1 MNPKRNDAG
10 AASMSPE
17 SDVPVFSVIKGNPT
31 EEELAALVAV
41 LALRSS
47 RGERSRPSASA
58 GWSAYWR
65 SVRAPVQ
72 PGPEAWRMSGRPQ

>member
-1 MNPKRNDAG
+1 MDEPLFW
-10 AASMSPE
+10 
-17 SDVPVFSVIKGNPT
+17 VVKGSPT
-31 EEELAALVAV
+31 EEELAALVAFF
-41 LALRSS
+41 ALRAGGGAAVPDPAES
-47 RGERSRPSASA
+47 

>member
-1 MNPKRNDAG
+1 MTEPDQPLFQVVKG
-10 AASMSPE
+10 SP
-17 SDVPVFSVIKGNPT
+17 S

-41 LALRSS
+41 LTMRF
-47 RGERSRPSASA
+47 GEAAAAPDRRES

>member
-1 MNPKRNDAG
+1 MTAKGDGRVTQPETPLFQVVKG
-10 AASMSPE
+10 SPT
-17 SDVPVFSVIKGNPT
+17 D
-31 EEELAALVAV
+31 EELAAVVAV
-41 LALRSS
+41 LKLRFGAAAAAQDPRES
-47 RGERSRPSASA
+47 

>member
-1 MNPKRNDAG
+1 MNKARDEPLFQ
-10 AASMSPE
+10 
-17 SDVPVFSVIKGNPT
+17 VVKGSPT

-41 LALRSS
+41 FSLRSGGVTAEAEP
-47 RGERSRPSASA
+47 RAS

>member
-1 MNPKRNDAG
+1 MT
-10 AASMSPE
+10 AAEGTTPTAEPLFQVVKGSPT
-17 SDVPVFSVIKGNPT
+17 D
-31 EEELAALVAV
+31 EELAAVIAV
-41 LALRSS
+41 LTLRASVPAP
-47 RGERSRPSASA
+47 EPRPQES

>member
-1 MNPKRNDAG
+1 MRD
-10 AASMSPE
+10 E
-17 SDVPVFSVIKGNPT
+17 SEAPPLFAVVKGNPT
-31 EEELAALVAV
+31 DEDLAALVAV
-41 LALRSS
+41 LSLRSGGG
-47 RGERSRPSASA
+47 GEPPPTPG

>member
-1 MNPKRNDAG
+1 V
-10 AASMSPE
+10 SQ
-17 SDVPVFSVIKGNPT
+17 SDEPLFQVVKGSPT

-41 LALRSS
+41 LALRTGPAET
-47 RGERSRPSASA
+47 RPDRSES

>member
-1 MNPKRNDAG
+1 MTQPNEPLFRVVKG
-10 AASMSPE
+10 SPT
-17 SDVPVFSVIKGNPT
+17 D
-31 EEELAALVAV
+31 EELAALVAV
-41 LALRSS
+41 LSLRSG
-47 RGERSRPSASA
+47 GEASESEPQPS

>member
-1 MNPKRNDAG
+1 MTQPDE
-10 AASMSPE
+10 PL
-17 SDVPVFSVIKGNPT
+17 FSVVRGSPT
-31 EEELAALVAV
+31 DEELAALVAV
-41 LALRSS
+41 LALRVGAAAPAAGPQES
-47 RGERSRPSASA
+47 

>member
-1 MNPKRNDAG
+1 MSAG
-10 AASMSPE
+10 
-17 SDVPVFSVIKGNPT
+17 SDDPLFTVVRGNPT

-41 LALRSS
+41 FALR
-47 RGERSRPSASA
+47 GRSEDEPPASES

-72 PGPEAWRMSGRPQ
+72 PGPEAWRMSGRPT

>member
-1 MNPKRNDAG
+1 
-10 AASMSPE
+10 MSTMDEPLFQ
-17 SDVPVFSVIKGNPT
+17 VVKGSPT

-41 LALRSS
+41 LTLRS
-47 RGERSRPSASA
+47 GGAAAAPARPES

>member
-1 MNPKRNDAG
+1 MTQPDT
-10 AASMSPE
+10 PL
-17 SDVPVFSVIKGNPT
+17 FSVVKGSPT

-41 LALRSS
+41 LTQRFGTPAAA
-47 RGERSRPSASA
+47 RGPQES

>member
-1 MNPKRNDAG
+1 MKEKGVNPVTETDQ
-10 AASMSPE
+10 PL
-17 SDVPVFSVIKGNPT
+17 FSVVKGSPT
-31 EEELAALVAV
+31 EEELAALVAFFT
-41 LALRSS
+41 LRAGS
-47 RGERSRPSASA
+47 GATTPDPSES

>member
-1 MNPKRNDAG
+1 MDEPLFQ
-10 AASMSPE
+10 
-17 SDVPVFSVIKGNPT
+17 VVKGSPT

-41 LALRSS
+41 LALQRSS
-47 RGERSRPSASA
+47 AAAAPMPRES

>member
-1 MNPKRNDAG
+1 MDEPLF
-10 AASMSPE
+10 E
-17 SDVPVFSVIKGNPT
+17 VVKGSPT

-41 LALRSS
+41 LALRPGAPAAPPNAQDS
-47 RGERSRPSASA
+47 

>member
-1 MNPKRNDAG
+1 MTQPDEPAFR
-10 AASMSPE
+10 
-17 SDVPVFSVIKGNPT
+17 VVKGSLT

-41 LALRSS
+41 LTLRA
-47 RGERSRPSASA
+47 GEPAEPEPQQS

>member
-1 MNPKRNDAG
+1 VSPKAE
-10 AASMSPE
+10 PLFQ
-17 SDVPVFSVIKGNPT
+17 VVKGSPT
-31 EEELAALVAV
+31 EEELAALVA
-41 LALRSS
+41 LFSLRSGGVAVEAES
-47 RGERSRPSASA
+47 RAS

>member
-1 MNPKRNDAG
+1 MNQPDEPLFRVVKG
-10 AASMSPE
+10 SPT
-17 SDVPVFSVIKGNPT
+17 D
-31 EEELAALVAV
+31 EELAALVAV
-41 LALRSS
+41 LTLRSGG
-47 RGERSRPSASA
+47 RAAEPEPQPS

>member
-1 MNPKRNDAG
+1 MTLTEEPLFR
-10 AASMSPE
+10 
-17 SDVPVFSVIKGNPT
+17 VVKGTPT

-41 LALRSS
+41 LTMRSGAGTPEPEP
-47 RGERSRPSASA
+47 RAS

>member
-1 MNPKRNDAG
+1 VSQPNEPLFR
-10 AASMSPE
+10 
-17 SDVPVFSVIKGNPT
+17 VVKGSPT

-41 LALRSS
+41 LTLRSGGGATEPETRES
-47 RGERSRPSASA
+47 